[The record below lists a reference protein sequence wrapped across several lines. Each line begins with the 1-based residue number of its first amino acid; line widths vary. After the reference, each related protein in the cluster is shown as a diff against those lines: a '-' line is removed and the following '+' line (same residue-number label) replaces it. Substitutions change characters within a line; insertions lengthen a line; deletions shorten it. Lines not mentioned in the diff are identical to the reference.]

1 MNELRWNMTAPVR
14 GLYDV
19 LVAGGGV
26 AGLAA
31 SIAAARRGS
40 RVMLLERQINLG
52 GLAATGLI
60 NLFEPMCDGSGHTVV
75 GGLCRELLDA
85 ALRYGYDT
93 LPPAW
98 REGGPVGPD
107 APRFTTRFSP
117 QMASLA
123 WAELAQKAGVE
134 LLLGVEILG
143 AEMDGQLCRGLVVQ
157 GREGPFCVEGRMVV
171 DATGDAAVLASA
183 GVPTAQG
190 QNYFTYVAHEI
201 TLDSCVQAA
210 QSGDIGRAVRQ
221 IRGGS
226 ATLSGLRQPP
236 DMPLYSGLTSGEV
249 TEYILKNQTVLLDKL
264 RDEDRTAREVVTLPS
279 MPQFRGTRHICGRHL
294 FREEDAGL
302 EQADSIGVVT
312 DFSRRGR
319 LFEVSAGC
327 LYHRDFPN
335 LLAAGRCAG
344 AEGFGWDILRVIP
357 SAIVTG
363 QAAGALA
370 CAALEAHCPIRDAVP
385 AAQRLLGDL
394 GVPLHISQLPSPGKE
409 RLVPGENFEEG

>member
-1 MNELRWNMTAPVR
+1 MDKLQWNVTAPVR
-14 GLYDV
+14 GRYDL

-31 SIAAARRGS
+31 SVTAARQGL
-40 RVMLLERQINLG
+40 RVLLLERQINLG
-52 GLAATGLI
+52 GLATTGLI
-60 NLFEPMCDGSGHTVV
+60 NLFEPMCDGAGHPVV
-75 GGLCRELLDA
+75 GGLCRELMDA
-85 ALRYGYDT
+85 ALHYGYDT
-93 LPPAW
+93 LPDVW
-98 REGGPVGPD
+98 RKGGPAGPED
-107 APRFTTRFSP
+107 PRFTTRFSP

-123 WAELAQKAGVE
+123 WAELARREGVE

-143 AEMDGQLCRGLVVQ
+143 AEMKGKTCRGLMVQ
-157 GREGPFCVEGRMVV
+157 GREGPFCVEGRITV
-171 DATGDAAVLASA
+171 DATGDAAVLAGT
-183 GVPTAQG
+183 GVPTARG

-201 TLDSCVQAA
+201 TLDSCAQAA

-236 DMPLYSGLTSGEV
+236 DMPLYSGLTSDEV
-249 TEYILKNQTVLLDKL
+249 TEYILKNQAVLLDKL
-264 RDEDRTAREVVTLPS
+264 RGEDQTGRDVVTLPS
-279 MPQFRGTRHICGRHL
+279 MPQFRGTRHICGQHL
-294 FREEDAGL
+294 FREEEAGL
-302 EQADSIGVVT
+302 ERADSLGVIT

-327 LYHRDFPN
+327 LYHREYPN

-370 CAALEAHCPIRDAVP
+370 CAALRAACPVSEAVP
-385 AAQRLLGDL
+385 ATQALLSGL
-394 GVPLHISQLPSPGKE
+394 GVPLHIAQLPSPGEE
-409 RLVPGENFEEG
+409 RVVAGENWEEE